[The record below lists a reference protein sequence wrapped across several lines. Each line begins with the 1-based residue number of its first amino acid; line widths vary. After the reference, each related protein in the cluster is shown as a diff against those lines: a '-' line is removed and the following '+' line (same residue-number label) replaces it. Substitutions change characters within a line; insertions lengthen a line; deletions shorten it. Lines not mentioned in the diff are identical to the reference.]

1 MGGWLRY
8 FTLKAQARAGVSS
21 QVVVW
26 GVIAVVTAVVAL
38 VFFLIAAFIW
48 LADRYTPLTAGLLLG
63 GVFLLVALL
72 ALIVCLVIRSRN
84 RERARVELAA
94 RSSAGFLDPKLM
106 AMGFQIG
113 QAIGWRRLV
122 SLAAV
127 GVLAAGLAKEW
138 TARRGDATADG
149 APDDEGTS

>member
-1 MGGWLRY
+1 
-8 FTLKAQARAGVSS
+8 
-21 QVVVW
+21 
-26 GVIAVVTAVVAL
+26 
-38 VFFLIAAFIW
+38 
-48 LADRYTPLTAGLLLG
+48 
-63 GVFLLVALL
+63 LL